1 MAEFYGWIG
10 KILRVD
16 LTTRKISTVPTGN
29 YVPKFI
35 GGRGVGAKI
44 IWDEVPPH
52 VGAFDP
58 ENGLTFMTGPLAG
71 TPAPTGGRTIVSGVA
86 PLGYPEEVYLRSA
99 LGGHW
104 GPELKFAGYDGIIIQ
119 GKAAKPAYLWIHDGE
134 VEIRDAKDLWG
145 LNTYATQQDIWKRH
159 GKSTKSLTIG
169 PAGEHLVRLAVILT
183 DDSSASG
190 IPGYGAVMGSKN
202 LKAIAVRGTGGV
214 RVAKPQELLD
224 ALYHFQRLVTR
235 KEGEAE
241 PAAGLRGQTY
251 RINRYVGSKLQ
262 ELEEKGAIRRGF
274 SGCFACPVCCGLSIR
289 FKDGSYVGT
298 GNIRCHEMTSAK
310 GEQRY
315 YNEEK
320 PFGPH
325 AYATWKL
332 YDLLGICGPANKGAC
347 EFYLPLFGQGVLN
360 KENIGLSAD
369 QIGSEE
375 FYKEFIHK
383 IVYRE
388 GIGDLLA
395 EGPGRACNRLGG
407 EAIHLYELFALQ
419 SGTHGGHGAWKENR
433 LGAIHRVTSTITGLD
448 SRGLQSQSYEPGNA
462 LHPLRVPKGS
472 KEYKE
477 TIKAMNRKL
486 WGSEKASDLTTWEY
500 KALQALTIQ
509 NWKIMTDSLVAC
521 SFNFP
526 LAVST
531 YTPDHMGD
539 LSIERRLYS
548 SVTGMDITEEEWMR
562 TADRVYMLE
571 RALLTRHGHTRKNDW
586 FFDSVFEANKTWLDK
601 EGLSESLDD
610 YYTLRGIDVATGIP
624 RRSTLERLDLKDVAD
639 DLEKKYSIK
648 VPA

>member
-1 MAEFYGWIG
+1 MAELYGWVG

-16 LTTRKISTVPTGN
+16 LTTGKISTVPTSN

-44 IWDEVPPH
+44 IWDEVSPK

-58 ENGLTFMTGPLAG
+58 ENRLTFMTGPLAG
-71 TPAPTGGRTIVSGVA
+71 TPSPTGGRTIVSGVA
-86 PLGYPEEVYLRSA
+86 PLGYPEEIYVRSA

-119 GKAAKPAYLWIHDGE
+119 GKAAKPVYLWIHDGE
-134 VEIRDAKDLWG
+134 AEIRDARDLWG
-145 LNTYATQQDIWKRH
+145 LNTYATQQDIWGRH
-159 GKSTKSLTIG
+159 GKNAKSVTIG

-214 RVAKPQELLD
+214 PVAKPKELLD
-224 ALYHFQRLVTR
+224 ILYYFQRLITR

-241 PAAGLRGQTY
+241 LPACHRGQSY
-251 RINRYVGSKLQ
+251 RIYQYVGSKLE

-274 SGCFACPVCCGLSIR
+274 GGCFACPVCCGLAIK
-289 FKDGSYVGT
+289 FKDGSNVGT
-298 GNIRCHEMTSAK
+298 GNIRCHEMTSAR
-310 GEQRY
+310 GEQKY
-315 YNEEK
+315 YREQK

-325 AYATWKL
+325 AYSTWKL

-347 EFYLPLFGQGVLN
+347 EFYLPLFDQGVLN

-375 FYKEFIHK
+375 FYNEFIHK
-383 IVYRE
+383 IAYRE

-407 EAIHLYELFALQ
+407 KAINLYGLFALQ
-419 SGTHGGHGAWKENR
+419 SGTHGGHGAMKANK
-433 LGAIHRVTSTITGLD
+433 LGAIHRITSTVTGLD
-448 SRGLQSQSYEPGNA
+448 SRGLQSYSYGPSNS
-462 LHPLRVPKGS
+462 LHPLKIPVGS
-472 KEYKE
+472 NEYKQ
-477 TIKAMNRKL
+477 IVIAMNKKL
-486 WGSEKASDLTTWEY
+486 WGSEKASDLTTWEC
-500 KALQALTIQ
+500 KALPALTIQ
-509 NWKIMTDSLVAC
+509 NWRIMTDSLVTC
-521 SFNFP
+521 FFNLP
-526 LAVST
+526 ITSST

-539 LSIERRLYS
+539 ISVERRLYS
-548 SVTGMDITEEEWMR
+548 AVTGIDMTEEEWMR
-562 TADRVYMLE
+562 TADRIYMLE
-571 RALLTRHGHTRKNDW
+571 RALLTRHGHTRQNDW
-586 FFDSVFEANKTWLDK
+586 FFDSVFEANKTWLDR
-601 EGLSESLDD
+601 EGLSKSLDE
-610 YYTLRGIDVATGIP
+610 YYALRGIDVTTGIP
-624 RRSTLERLDLKDVAD
+624 KRSTFEKLDLKDVAD
-639 DLEKKYSIK
+639 DLGNKYGLK